1 MVVAS
6 GTDPFRGNEK
16 ATNTKSAAKKK
27 SIKLKNITLS
37 PEQIISDYRLAF
49 QSREASLL
57 GRREVMGGKAK
68 FGIFGDGKEVA
79 QLAMAKAFRKGD
91 WRSGYYRDQTVM
103 FALGMSNL
111 REFFAQLYAHADVHA
126 DPATA
131 GRAMNAHFATRSLN
145 ADGEWRN
152 LAERFNSSAD
162 VSPTGSQMPR
172 LVGLGYASRLF
183 RELKELHAFTQFSN
197 KGEEIA
203 FGTIGNATCAE
214 GMFWESLNAIGVL
227 NAPVLLSIWDDH
239 YGISVPNEHQVAKSI
254 SELLAGFQ
262 KNSNSNG
269 FEIFTAK
276 GWDYPELVEAYL
288 EAERITRS
296 QRIPTIIHVV
306 ELTQP
311 QGHSTSGS
319 HERYKPKDRLQW
331 EMEFDCIKKMREWLI
346 AEGMVKASE
355 LDRMEEE
362 DTRLVR
368 KIRDEAWEAYQS
380 PIRHEMNQVVEIIN
394 ELANESRHSERLTGI
409 KNRLQSAPYPLRR
422 DIMVAVRETLVALRD
437 DSSPAKQ
444 KLLDWKKEQE
454 RVNNQ
459 RYGSHLY
466 SQSKESALNVEEI
479 KPIYSEH
486 SPIVNGFEVLNACF
500 DAALAREPRL
510 IAFGED
516 MGRLGDVNQGFKGLQ
531 KKYGALRVSDTGIR
545 ECTIIGQ
552 AIGMALRGLRPLA
565 EIQYL
570 DYVLYALQ
578 IMSDDLATLHW
589 RTAGGQ
595 KAPVIIRTRGHRLE
609 GIWHAGSP
617 MAGILH
623 LCRGIHVCVPRDMT
637 RAAGFY
643 NTLLRSDEP
652 GLVVEVLNGYRQKE
666 RIPDNIAEFT
676 VPVGVPEVLK
686 EGTDVTIVTYGA
698 CCRIVMEAAEVLKQT
713 GVDAEVIDVQT
724 LLPFDRHGK
733 ILDSLKKTS
742 RIVFVDEDVPGG
754 ATAYMLQ
761 EVIEKQ
767 GGYHHLDSAP
777 RTIPAKAHRPAY
789 GSDGDYFSK
798 PNVEQIFETVYEM
811 MHESNPRQ
819 YFVTQH

>member
-1 MVVAS
+1 MVVA
-6 GTDPFRGNEK
+6 NKK

-27 SIKLKNITLS
+27 NIKLKNISLT
-37 PEQIISDYRLAF
+37 PEQIIRDYRLAF
-49 QSREASLL
+49 QSREASLM

-91 WRSGYYRDQTVM
+91 WRSGYYRDQTLM

-111 REFFAQLYAHADVHA
+111 HEFFAQLYAHADVHA

-131 GRAMNAHFATRSLN
+131 GRAMNAHFATRCLN
-145 ADGEWRN
+145 TDGEWRN

-183 RELKELHAFTQFSN
+183 RELKELHAFTQFSK
-197 KGEEIA
+197 KGAEIA

-239 YGISVPNEHQVAKSI
+239 YGISVPNEHQVAKNI

-269 FEIFTAK
+269 FEIFAAK
-276 GWDYPELVEAYL
+276 GWDYPELVATYL
-288 EAERITRS
+288 EAEQITRN
-296 QRIPTIIHVV
+296 QHIPTIIHVV

-319 HERYKPKDRLQW
+319 HERYKPEDRLRW
-331 EMEFDCIKKMREWLI
+331 EMEFDCIKKMREWML
-346 AEGMVKASE
+346 AEGLVSADE

-362 DTRLVR
+362 DAGLVR
-368 KIRDEAWEAYQS
+368 KVRDEAWEAYQS

-394 ELANESRHSERLTGI
+394 ELTNESRHSERLTGI
-409 KNRLQSAPYPLRR
+409 KNRLQSKPYPQRR
-422 DIMVAVRETLVALRD
+422 DLLAAVRETLVALRD
-437 DSSPAKQ
+437 ESSPGKQ
-444 KLLDWKKEQE
+444 KLIDWKKQQE
-454 RVNNQ
+454 KINTE

-466 SQSKESALNVEEI
+466 SQSKESALKVEEI
-479 KPIYSEH
+479 KPVYSEH

-531 KKYGALRVSDTGIR
+531 EKYGALRVSDTGIR

-552 AIGMALRGLRPLA
+552 AIGMAMRGLRPLA

-617 MAGILH
+617 MAGIIH

-676 VPVGVPEVLK
+676 VPLGVPEVLK

-698 CCRIVMEAAEVLKQT
+698 CCRIVMEAAGLLQQT
-713 GVDAEVIDVQT
+713 GVHAEVIDVQT
-724 LLPFDRHGK
+724 LLPFDLHGN

-767 GGYHHLDSAP
+767 GGYHFLDSAP
-777 RTIPAKAHRPAY
+777 RTISAKAHRPAY

-798 PNVEQIFETVYEM
+798 PNLEQIFETVYEI
-811 MHESNPRQ
+811 MHESNPQ
-819 YFVTQH
+819 KYPKIS